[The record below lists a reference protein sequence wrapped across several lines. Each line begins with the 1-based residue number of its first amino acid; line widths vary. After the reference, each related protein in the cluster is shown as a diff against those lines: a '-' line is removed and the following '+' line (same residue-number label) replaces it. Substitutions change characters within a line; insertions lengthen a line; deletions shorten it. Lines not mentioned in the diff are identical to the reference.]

1 VLYKGEARLISPS
14 NKLTGISFTGHEV
27 GETVNGLMNLPP
39 SRELE
44 LPEKAGGPARRLKQ
58 KLGIE

>member
-1 VLYKGEARLISPS
+1 MLYKGEARLISPT
-14 NKLTGISFTGHEV
+14 NKLTVIIAGHEV

-44 LPEKAGGPARRLKQ
+44 LPEKSGGPARRLKK